1 MLERMCPGLCVHTVN
16 HTGKTHVRKV
26 GQSAA
31 SLLCFFPG
39 PSLVQLRV
47 VFSDTFQDLFEQ
59 RFGRT
64 SSFVEKT

>member
-1 MLERMCPGLCVHTVN
+1 M
-16 HTGKTHVRKV
+16 RKV